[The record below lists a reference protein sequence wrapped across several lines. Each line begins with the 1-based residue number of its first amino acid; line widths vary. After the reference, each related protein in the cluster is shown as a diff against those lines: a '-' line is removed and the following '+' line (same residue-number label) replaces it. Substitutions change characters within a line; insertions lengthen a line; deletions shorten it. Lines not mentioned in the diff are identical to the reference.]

1 MDETLIDRLPH
12 GILDVHGGEILTM
25 NYALRSWLGARYEK
39 LDDLVARYPKLSFL
53 LKEAGTLRSR
63 SLIDLDGTLYYV
75 LPRASDDGLLIS
87 FIRASEISDATSD
100 PATLQQS
107 YEDLIEIFQNCF
119 DGIYVAD
126 GDGKTLWMNAGFER
140 CYGLS
145 ARNFVGRNAS
155 ELEREG
161 HIDPLITW
169 KVITTKKRQ
178 TALQRTTSGR
188 HIIATGIPLFDT
200 FGRVRKVIINSRDTT
215 ELVELQSRLSV
226 AKREIKRYESE
237 VAELRSAVRPGAG
250 LMWASAKMQEVIDL
264 ASRVA
269 MVDSSVLIAGESGVG
284 KEVIAK
290 LLHSGSRRASKRI
303 VQINCG
309 AIPRELLESE
319 LFGHEEGAFTGSR
332 RRGKRGLL
340 ELAHEGTLF
349 LDEIGEMPLALQ
361 VKLLR
366 VLEDGSFTRVGGTQE
381 VNSDFRLITATNR
394 DLGQMIREGAFR
406 EDLYYRINVIP
417 IVVPPLRERPE
428 DIMGLAQR
436 FLIEFRERYDLDR
449 TLSEDAMERLIAF
462 SWPGNVRQLRNL
474 IERAVVTSR
483 VRIIDAKGLPLE
495 PGLQLSLADVIKR
508 SQPDESLTDNIRDAV
523 TDFERTLIMCAV
535 KRHGTIRAAAEATG
549 LSESTIKRKLVSH

>member
-39 LDDLVARYPKLSFL
+39 VDDLVARYPELSFL
-53 LKEAGTLRSR
+53 LKEAGTLPSC
-63 SLIDLDGTLYYV
+63 SLIELDGALYWM
-75 LPRASDDGLLIS
+75 LARASDDGLLIS
-87 FIRASEISDATSD
+87 FLPASEMSDANSD
-100 PATLQQS
+100 LGTLQQS
-107 YEDLIEIFQNCF
+107 YDDFVEIFQNCF

-145 ARNFVGRNAS
+145 ARNFVGRNAL

-161 HIDPLITW
+161 YIDPLITW
-169 KVITTKKRQ
+169 KVITSKKRQ
-178 TALQRTTSGR
+178 TALQWTKSGR
-188 HIIATGIPLFDT
+188 RVIATGIPLFDT

-226 AKREIKRYESE
+226 AEREIKRYESE
-237 VAELRSAVRPGAG
+237 VAELRRAVRPGAG

-269 MVDSSVLIAGESGVG
+269 MVDSSVLITGESGVG
-284 KEVIAK
+284 KEVVAR
-290 LLHSGSRRASKRI
+290 LLHSESRRASKRM

-332 RRGKRGLL
+332 RRGKQGLL

-366 VLEDGSFTRVGGTQE
+366 VLEDGSFTRVGGTRE

-394 DLGQMIREGAFR
+394 DLEQMIHEGTFR
-406 EDLYYRINVIP
+406 EDLYYRIDVIP

-436 FLIEFRERYDLDR
+436 FLVEFRERYDLDR
-449 TLSEDAMERLIAF
+449 TLSKDAMERLIAY

-483 VRIIDAKGLPLE
+483 VRVIDAKGLPLE
-495 PGLQLSLADVIKR
+495 PGPQLSGADVIKR
-508 SQPDESLTDNIRDAV
+508 SQLDECLTDNIRDAV
-523 TDFERTLIMCAV
+523 TDFERTLIMRAV

-549 LSESTIKRKLVSH
+549 LSESTIKRKLVPH